1 MCLFHTP
8 SGMSCSGDCAVG
20 KLSIL
25 LPTCQLE
32 SAAMPSCSCRGRM
45 HVKQPVVSR
54 GVTCCCCQSESQD
67 AAILGELA
75 AHVSALLE
83 SSPAA
88 SHRCEGRAVA
98 LWRDSCFCCEFC
110 KLAGWWRHCGEIS
123 SSILPSSHRKHFE
136 GSTNNQR
143 LFSCDRNRK
152 RLPVAALERPRRR

>member
-8 SGMSCSGDCAVG
+8 SGMSCSGDCTVG

-32 SAAMPSCSCRGRM
+32 SASMPSGSCRGRM

-54 GVTCCCCQSESQD
+54 GVTCCCCQSESQN

-88 SHRCEGRAVA
+88 SHCCEGRAVH
-98 LWRDSCFCCEFC
+98 F
-110 KLAGWWRHCGEIS
+110 GEIVVFVVNS
-123 SSILPSSHRKHFE
+123 AS
-136 GSTNNQR
+136 
-143 LFSCDRNRK
+143 
-152 RLPVAALERPRRR
+152 